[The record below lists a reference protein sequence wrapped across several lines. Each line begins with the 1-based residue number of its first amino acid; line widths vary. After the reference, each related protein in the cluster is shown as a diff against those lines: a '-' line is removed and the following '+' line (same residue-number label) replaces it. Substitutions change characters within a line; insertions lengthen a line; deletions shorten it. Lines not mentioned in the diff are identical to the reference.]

1 MPFPLDLN
9 ALGEP
14 LTNLL
19 FFTIGIGFGFMLEQ
33 SGFGRGTKLA
43 AQFYFKDFAMFK
55 VMFTAVITASVLIY
69 GSAAIGILDMR
80 SVFIPSTYVWPIA
93 VGAFTLGVGFV
104 IGGLCPGTSMAGA
117 ATLKIDAMVFLSGV
131 FVGAF
136 LFGETIPIYFSGFW
150 TYSNFGRLTL
160 PDWLNV
166 SSGVVIFV
174 IVVVALLLFWAS
186 EAYEKKALD
195 LDPKDAPKGRYIGAG
210 VLVALALVIVVIGD
224 PGTKD
229 YWSVVSAEQQTRLDN
244 REVQIHPGELL
255 AIMHDKGKNVIMLDV
270 RDQRDYNQFHIRA
283 ARQVDPS
290 LEAVEAV
297 ALDDLGD
304 VSNRTVVVAMSNG
317 EEAATEAWKTLIA
330 NNVINSYILE
340 GGINEWLEIFG
351 EDADPKPV
359 NYPDQLAFTFTEAIG
374 GRCIASD
381 PDHHEFELV
390 YEPKVKIAAAGAVVG
405 GGCG

>member
-1 MPFPLDLN
+1 MPFPLDLI
-9 ALGEP
+9 ALGDP

-19 FFTIGIGFGFMLEQ
+19 FLVVGVGFGFMLEQ
-33 SGFGRGTKLA
+33 AGFGRSTKLA
-43 AQFYFKDFAMFK
+43 GQFYFTDFAMFK

-69 GSAAIGILDMR
+69 GTAAVGLLDMR
-80 SVFIPSTYVWPIA
+80 KVFVPGTYLWPIA
-93 VGAFTLGVGFV
+93 VGAFILGVGFV
-104 IGGLCPGTSMAGA
+104 IGGLCPGTSIAGA
-117 ATLKIDAMVFLSGV
+117 ATLKIDAMVFLGGV
-131 FVGAF
+131 VVGVA
-136 LFGETIPIYFSGFW
+136 LFGVTVPHFMDFW
-150 TYSNFGRLTL
+150 TYSDYGRLTL
-160 PDWLNV
+160 PDWLGIP
-166 SSGVVIFV
+166 SGWVVLVVVVI
-174 IVVVALLLFWAS
+174 ALLLFWAA
-186 EAYEKKALD
+186 EIYEKRSLD
-195 LDPKDAPKGRYIGAG
+195 LDPKDAPRGRYIGAG

-229 YWSVVSAEQQTRLDN
+229 YWSVVSAEQQVRLDN

-283 ARQVDPS
+283 ARQVDPT
-290 LEAVEAV
+290 LDAVEAV
-297 ALDDLGD
+297 ALDDLSD
-304 VSNRTVVVAMSNG
+304 VNNRTVIVTMSNG
-317 EEAATEAWKTLIA
+317 EEAATDAWKTLIA